1 MCDHEKVRYL
11 LAQLKE
17 LRDKR
22 KQITQQDINT
32 RVQALTQQEKYAVGF
47 RLIQKIGIEVEKLKP
62 YYETINNQTVHRADL
77 ESTRQNADV
86 KEKVCK
92 WYLDYLGFN
101 FTARPYMSMLTDGE
115 IGYQLRIEN
124 KNAEYVCKL
133 FIAKR
138 KTSGTAFLNWSR
150 ALYSGFIYDTN
161 MTASAKQELREVE
174 TSMKA
179 VVDAIWNYIQD
190 FEALKIK
197 IEE

>member
-1 MCDHEKVRYL
+1 MCDHAKVKQL
-11 LAQLKE
+11 LAQMKE

-32 RVQALTQQEKYAVGF
+32 RVQALTQGEKYEVGL

-77 ESTRQNADV
+77 EST
-86 KEKVCK
+86 K

-101 FTARPYMSMLTDGE
+101 FTARPFMSMLTDGE

-138 KTSGTAFLNWSR
+138 QTSGTDFFKWSR
-150 ALYSGFIYDTN
+150 ALENGFIVDKN
-161 MTASAKQELREVE
+161 MTGSEKIALQKVE